1 MNKEKQHIQQLI
13 DRYMAA
19 ETTQAEEALLADY
32 FCTHHDVPAEWRT
45 FSILFRGL
53 RQGKAQEA
61 PRRKPTL
68 LRWSAAAVVV
78 VAMGAGLLFLPS
90 DHSDVAP
97 TQPVA
102 VAVHQARQTV
112 APQSVA
118 PQPERQG
125 LPFASVE
132 FENRIDSLMAA
143 LQERKDTALC
153 DTTFYS
159 NDREGHVWWD
169 GINGRCPTHAT
180 VVRTSYSKKDHA
192 ALRQQLLD
200 ACQGNAHPIT
210 TDDEE
215 CQFLL
220 LSWRDMALR
229 LHGLLVYYY
238 PDGQLVVV
246 RADGLNAYQ
255 ICISHYSADWFKAKR
270 K

>member
-102 VAVHQARQTV
+102 VAVQPARQLA

-118 PQPERQG
+118 PQPVRHEVEPDVQMAQAARPHPSKRRARKAPAPVEPSMPKEQHVHAAPAD
-125 LPFASVE
+125 LQENINIDQELQTMEDNMVAMIDE
-132 FENRIDSLMAA
+132 FENM
-143 LQERKDTALC
+143 
-153 DTTFYS
+153 
-159 NDREGHVWWD
+159 
-169 GINGRCPTHAT
+169 
-180 VVRTSYSKKDHA
+180 
-192 ALRQQLLD
+192 
-200 ACQGNAHPIT
+200 
-210 TDDEE
+210 
-215 CQFLL
+215 
-220 LSWRDMALR
+220 
-229 LHGLLVYYY
+229 
-238 PDGQLVVV
+238 
-246 RADGLNAYQ
+246 
-255 ICISHYSADWFKAKR
+255 
-270 K
+270 